1 MIKIGIIGENYQND
15 SCAFKAFLTPQYEG
29 KITFVP
35 ILKSLNGGRPPI
47 KKVLKLLPTDIQK
60 YQLNALLFL
69 LDLDKDAKRNECNQ
83 WIATIQKGVSVNSI
97 FYLAVMELEALI
109 LADIEIFNKK
119 YGIKKQYTKNPK
131 FEDDPKKKLEIWT
144 EKGKANAQYSVNDAE
159 EIFKKL
165 RFEVVYKNH
174 FGDDSFQEFIDNFE
188 RTFKVKRN
196 NFHF

>member
-15 SCAFKAFLTPQYEG
+15 SCAFKAFLTPQYQG

-47 KKVLKLLPTDIQK
+47 KKVLNMLPTEIQK

-69 LDLDKDAKRNECNQ
+69 LDLDKDSNRNECNQ
-83 WIATIQKGVSVNSI
+83 WFATIKKGVSVDSI
-97 FYLAVMELEALI
+97 FYLAVIELEALI
-109 LADIEIFNKK
+109 LADIEIFNMK
-119 YGIKKQYTKNPK
+119 YGVKKQYTKNPK
-131 FEDDPKKKLEIWT
+131 FEDDSKSILKAWT
-144 EKGKANAQYSVNDAE
+144 EKGKTKAQYNENDAE

-165 RFEVVYKNH
+165 RFEIVYKNH

-188 RTFKVKRN
+188 RNFKVKR
-196 NFHF
+196 HTV